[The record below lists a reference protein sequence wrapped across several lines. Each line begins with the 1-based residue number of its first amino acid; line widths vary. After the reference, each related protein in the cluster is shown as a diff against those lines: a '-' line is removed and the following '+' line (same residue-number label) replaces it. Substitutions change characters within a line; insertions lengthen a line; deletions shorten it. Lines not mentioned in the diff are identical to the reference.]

1 MKTGGKIN
9 LFLKVTGKR
18 PDHYHELITLFL
30 PLSAP
35 FDTLD
40 LHEGADGITLTQNGM
55 ALPDQAENLVIRA
68 ARAYAEAAGIAPAW
82 HFVMQKEI
90 PIAAGLGG
98 GSADAAAAL
107 KLLQNRYG
115 ALPQPEL
122 ARIAL
127 SIGADVPFFLDPRP
141 AVATG
146 VGEDCRPLSGAV
158 PPLPVVLVNPR
169 FPVSAKWAYCN
180 LDPDRIGAAEPGK
193 LESLTAAL
201 LAGDP
206 AGVAAGLH
214 NDLAYALYEKF
225 PLLGIIRDF
234 LCANGALNA
243 EITGSGSS
251 LYGICPDF
259 TARDRLAMAL
269 REKFGDTL
277 LVYATA
283 SGAAPA

>member
-40 LHEGADGITLTQNGM
+40 LTDGTEGIALTQNGM
-55 ALPDQAENLVIRA
+55 PLPDQAENLVIRA

-82 HFVMQKEI
+82 HFVMNKEI

-98 GSADAAAAL
+98 GSADAALAL
-107 KLLQNRYG
+107 QLLQNRYQ
-115 ALPQPEL
+115 ALSADQL
-122 ARIAL
+122 AQAAL
-127 SIGADVPFFLDPRP
+127 SIGADVPFFLNPVP
-141 AVATG
+141 AVAEG
-146 VGEDCRPLSGAV
+146 VGEECTPLPADV
-158 PPLPVVLVNPR
+158 PPLPIVLVNPR
-169 FPVSAKWAYCN
+169 FPVSAKWAYQH
-180 LDPDRIGAAEPGK
+180 LSPERIGAPEPGR
-193 LESLTAAL
+193 LEKLTAAL
-201 LAGDP
+201 QNGDC

-225 PLLGIIRDF
+225 PLLGILREF

-251 LYGICPDF
+251 IYGICPDF
-259 TARDRLAMAL
+259 AARDLLADKL
-269 REKFGDTL
+269 RAQFGETL
-277 LVYATA
+277 LVYATS
-283 SGAAPA
+283 SGAVPA